1 MAAHK
6 PSPHTSYRHARARL
20 ADLEALRDKLARSR
34 PRTSGKKA
42 AKTRQLN
49 KLARQI
55 PAAKGLLTKAR
66 NAIAK
71 AAATR
76 TTQKRTASQKRS
88 DAAKRG
94 WSTRRAGKVS
104 PAPIAPATAPG
115 SGKALPW
122 LTYEKGV
129 VGVWPPAKDDRS
141 KVGKYWGTVDRLLSN
156 QPAAFD
162 RFEGDSIYDE
172 ISGKHLPFITDRDFI
187 LAHSDEFNFGLTIY
201 RDRHEFTKFA

>member
-1 MAAHK
+1 VATQRNGAWSK
-6 PSPHTSYRHARARL
+6 YRDARARL
-20 ADLEALRDKLARSR
+20 ADLEAMRDKLARSR

-49 KLARQI
+49 KLARRI

-76 TTQKRTASQKRS
+76 TTHKRSASQKRS

-94 WSTRRAGKVS
+94 WAKRLAGKAS
-104 PAPIAPATAPG
+104 AAPTEPATTSG

-122 LTYEKGV
+122 LTYENGV
-129 VGVWPPAKDDRS
+129 VGVWPPSKDDRS
-141 KVGKYWGTVDRLLSN
+141 KLGKYWGTVDRLLSN
-156 QPAAFD
+156 QPATFD

-172 ISGKHLPFITDRDFI
+172 ISGERLPFVTDRDFI